1 MTKPPEDSANLLK
14 YITLSHVQSAS
25 AHPVHLC
32 GMHSA
37 HPECTGLKSH
47 DGGWRQGVRSKHVRR
62 TTCLAAALHR
72 AHEPAAL
79 RASVYD
85 VLTRVVLC
93 PLKIWLGK
101 KIKRLGGLTR
111 YLATIQ
117 PQETPRCP
125 SRFS

>member
-47 DGGWRQGVRSKHVRR
+47 DGGWRQGARPKHVRR
-62 TTCLAAALHR
+62 TTCISAELHR
-72 AHEPAAL
+72 SHEPASL
-79 RASVYD
+79 RARVYD
-85 VLTRVVLC
+85 VLTRFVMC
-93 PLKIWLGK
+93 TLKIW
-101 KIKRLGGLTR
+101 
-111 YLATIQ
+111 
-117 PQETPRCP
+117 
-125 SRFS
+125 